1 MSARSLHRVVAAAT
15 SAALLTGAGL
25 FAAAPASAHATVQLY
40 GSTPAAGGY
49 GAMWIRI
56 GHGCDGSPTKKVE
69 VTVPSTFGSAKPQQ
83 IAGWTSRVALRTDG
97 SRLVT
102 WMLKKGGAPLRD
114 DEFAD
119 FGISVKYPATEGTYM
134 VPTVQ
139 RCLVGAIAWNE
150 EGHDSEHPA
159 PTVTVGPGSGGG
171 H

>member
-1 MSARSLHRVVAAAT
+1 MSARSLRRVVAATA
-15 SAALLTGAGL
+15 SAALLAGAGL
-25 FAAAPASAHATVQLY
+25 LAAAPASAHATVQLY

-69 VTVPSTFGSAKPQQ
+69 VTVPSTFSSAKPQQ
-83 IAGWTSRVALRTDG
+83 IAGWNSKVAVRADG

-102 WMLKKGGAPLRD
+102 WTLKKGGAPLRD

-119 FGISVKYPATEGTYM
+119 FGIAVKYPAAEGVYM

-139 RCLVGAIAWNE
+139 RCLVGSIAWNE
-150 EGHDSEHPA
+150 EGPDSEHPA
-159 PTVTVGPGSGGG
+159 PTVTVGPGAGGG

>member
-1 MSARSLHRVVAAAT
+1 MSARSLRRVVAATA
-15 SAALLTGAGL
+15 SAALLAGAGL
-25 FAAAPASAHATVQLY
+25 LAAAPASAHATVQLY

-83 IAGWTSRVALRTDG
+83 IAGWTSKVVVRADG

-102 WMLKKGGAPLRD
+102 WTLKRGGAPLRD

-119 FGISVKYPATEGTYM
+119 FGISVKWPSAEG
-134 VPTVQ
+134 VVLLPTVQ
-139 RCLVGAIAWNE
+139 TCE
-150 EGHDSEHPA
+150 EGKVAWVDPDPAADHPA
-159 PTVTVGPGSGGG
+159 PRITVAAASSTG

>member
-1 MSARSLHRVVAAAT
+1 MSARSLRRVIAAT
-15 SAALLTGAGL
+15 ASAALLAGAGL
-25 FAAAPASAHATVQLY
+25 LAAAPASAHATVQLY

-69 VTVPSTFGSAKPQQ
+69 VTVPSAFGSAKPQM
-83 IAGWTSRVALRTDG
+83 IAGWTSKVVVRADG

-102 WMLKKGGAPLRD
+102 WTLKKGGAPLRD

-119 FGISVKYPATEGTYM
+119 FGISVKYPAAEGTYM

-139 RCLVGAIAWNE
+139 RCLVGSIAWNE
-150 EGHDSEHPA
+150 EGHDSERPA